1 MTKATPTGAG
11 TRPSTDGTVDNMGA
25 GEAFIPGSS
34 DSSPAPTEAMSGKRQ
49 DAQSV
54 EKDDSAPFSLT
65 EDADAVKPEHR
76 REQPSDQDR

>member
-1 MTKATPTGAG
+1 MSKVTPTGAG

-34 DSSPAPTEAMSGKRQ
+34 DSGPAPTEAMSGKRQ

-54 EKDDSAPFSLT
+54 EKDDSAPFALT

-76 REQPSDQDR
+76 RERPSDRDR